1 MTHTQT
7 PTRRSS
13 RVLPVLLGLGLLA
26 PACKD
31 ENKDAEAKDDGAKPA
46 AAENKD
52 GDAPAK
58 DGDAPAT
65 AKDEKAGLAGK
76 IAEGL
81 ANEITPADK
90 IQRGDALAH
99 FMVAHPNDMLK
110 ELSTQAVP
118 SRMAPMVNE
127 AAIKG
132 MLAFPLGDKASL
144 AQGLDFSKPVG
155 CMVVNSQVVDVPLA
169 CTLGFKD
176 GATGLAKELGSDG
189 QQSDAKGHVA
199 YYVLGGEN
207 IFLDDLDGQVVVS
220 NHEELFSKAKSYL
233 STSMIGRA
241 DKVAS
246 DVELVAFVAAAADR
260 YKTELEQVRS
270 VMDMASGM
278 SKTGQ
283 PAVDALME
291 YNAKSQQQSIERL
304 LEIEQ
309 LTIGIGFEPVGFV
322 ARFASFPVEG
332 SKLHDQAVA
341 LAAGPM
347 EASTL
352 TSLPDSSLL
361 AFGMHA
367 DWKAT
372 WDSELSKE
380 ARDVV
385 LDAYADAT
393 GKNAADVKKAVTEWI
408 ESNVDIYGNEMAFA
422 MAYEPGTQGGIVTSQ
437 SVLKPGGR
445 DLYKQLAKD
454 FTPEAVLGPIAKDW
468 VTWSFTIDAANVDGV
483 AIDRMT
489 ITPGPKLEA
498 EIKAKGGPELAEIEK
513 RLGGYK
519 LVIDRAETADRVY
532 YVFAPKAE
540 EQYLESAIAA
550 SKGTGSL
557 AGDKGVQQLLDRNPS
572 ISMAMAF
579 NGAKTL
585 QWVRDVFPEKATSKI
600 PPGLDLGN
608 DFGDMYIVSS
618 YGKSGSQTGEWVVG
632 QPFIDQIK
640 ALAE

>member
-1 MTHTQT
+1 MTQSQ
-7 PTRRSS
+7 PAPRRHFRLLSA
-13 RVLPVLLGLGLLA
+13 LLGLGLLA

-31 ENKDAEAKDDGAKPA
+31 DKEDSAAKSDDAKPA
-46 AAENKD
+46 AAQNADADTPAKD
-52 GDAPAK
+52 DAPA
-58 DGDAPAT
+58 DAAN
-65 AKDEKAGLAGK
+65 DKAGLAGK
-76 IAEGL
+76 IAENL
-81 ANEITPADK
+81 AHEITPADK
-90 IQRGDALAH
+90 LQRGDALAH
-99 FMVAHPNDMLK
+99 FLVAHPDKMLA
-110 ELSTQAVP
+110 ELAAQAVP
-118 SRMAPMVNE
+118 SRMAPMLNE

-155 CMVVNSQVVDVPLA
+155 CMIVNSQVVDVPLA

-176 GATGLAKELGSDG
+176 GAAGLAKELGAEG
-189 QQSDAKGHVA
+189 QQSDAKGHTA
-199 YYVLGGEN
+199 HYVLGGEHLF
-207 IFLDDLDGQVVVS
+207 IDDLDGQIVVS
-220 NHEELFSKAKSYL
+220 NHEDLFSKSKSYL
-233 STSMIGRA
+233 SSSMIARA

-246 DVELVAFVAAAADR
+246 DVEFVGFVAAAAER
-260 YKTELEQVRS
+260 YERELDQVRS
-270 VMDMASGM
+270 LMEMASGM

-283 PAVDALME
+283 PAVDALMA
-291 YNAKSQQQSIERL
+291 YNAKSQAQSIDRL

-309 LTIGIGFEPVGFV
+309 LTVGIGFEPVGFV

-332 SKLHDQAVA
+332 SKLHGQAVA
-341 LAAGPM
+341 MAAGPM

-352 TSLPDSSLL
+352 TSLPDSSFV

-367 DWKAT
+367 DWKGT
-372 WDSELSKE
+372 WDSEISKE
-380 ARDVV
+380 TRDLVIE
-385 LDAYADAT
+385 AYAEAT
-393 GKNAADVKKAVTEWI
+393 GKNAADVKTKVDTWMEA
-408 ESNVDIYGNEMAFA
+408 NVDIYGNEMGFA
-422 MAYEPGTQGGIVTSQ
+422 MAYEPGTQGGIISTQ

-445 DLYKQLAKD
+445 DLYKELAKD

-468 VTWSFTIDAANVDGV
+468 VTWSFTLDAANVDGV

-498 EIKAKGGPELAEIEK
+498 EIRAKGGPELAEIEK

-519 LVIDRAETADRVY
+519 LVIDRAETTDRVY

-572 ISMAMAF
+572 VSMAMAF

-585 QWVRDVFPEKATSKI
+585 QWVRDVFPPEATAKI

-608 DFGDMYIVSS
+608 DFGDSYLVSS
-618 YGKSGSQTGEWVVG
+618 YGKGGSQTGEWVVG